1 MNNLKDKLE
10 KFIYP
15 ISILCLISDFIGL
28 VLNCLNYI
36 SFNLYIYT
44 TIIFV
49 QFICITILFI
59 MYKKMKS
66 DMYLYETF
74 ANDRTSLFLAIKLL
88 LNLKGNINK
97 TRINKVSLFVKI
109 VNIPEQIGNLLDERY
124 DCQFVW
130 ELDGK
135 NTTKS
140 NLDKIFFRLAADNSV
155 SLDSL
160 HFTAI
165 QCQDTSHRECMM
177 DIEYDCISE
186 NCSKHIMRYNR
197 NDAIQKNNFYLLPLE
212 FREVLNQNDNFRIRA
227 MYTWPKCYNALV
239 DYLIID
245 PYNFSAEMDEFEVLM
260 KIDNKIITETTNAR
274 VCCIL
279 RSSSSRRKVQGIE
292 TLTLY
297 EKNGERYLKSNTLEC
312 DIKYIYFIEITR

>member
-1 MNNLKDKLE
+1 MNTLKDKLE

-15 ISILCLISDFIGL
+15 ISVLCLISDFIVL
-28 VLNCLNYI
+28 ILNCLNYI
-36 SFNLYIYT
+36 KFNLYACSI
-44 TIIFV
+44 IIFV
-49 QFICITILFI
+49 QFICITILFC

-74 ANDRTSLFLAIKLL
+74 ANDRTSLFLAIKLM

-97 TRINKVSLFVKI
+97 TRINKVELLIKI

-124 DCQFVW
+124 DCLFVW
-130 ELDGK
+130 ELNGK

-140 NLDKIFFRLAADNSV
+140 KLDKIFFRLAADNSV

-165 QCQDTSHRECMM
+165 QCQDTGHRECLM
-177 DIEYDCISE
+177 DIQYDCMTE
-186 NCSKHIMRYNR
+186 NCSKHVMRYNR
-197 NDAIQKNNFYLLPLE
+197 NDAILKNNFYLLPLE
-212 FREVLNQNDNFRIRA
+212 FREALKQDENFRIKV

-245 PYNFSAEMDEFEVLM
+245 PYNFSAEMKEFEVLM
-260 KIDNKIITETTNAR
+260 KIDNKIITEATNAR

-279 RSSSSRRKVQGIE
+279 RNSSSKRKVLGIE

-297 EKNGERYLKSNTLEC
+297 EKNSERYLKSNPLKC